1 MYIKYINKY
10 IIYNIYIYIY
20 KIYMSTIHKI
30 ILKTN
35 LLITNILLSLQKL
48 CQYNKNLTKHQ
59 STQQL
64 IQIY

>member
-1 MYIKYINKY
+1 MS
-10 IIYNIYIYIY
+10 IIQ
-20 KIYMSTIHKI
+20 KI